1 MNFQLSSSQAAK
13 HKWQMPDQQQEISN
27 SMNELRKGIRSNV
40 TEKVIGYN
48 KFFDSSK
55 MNTEVSNSSYVNYQ
69 NQPQKESQL
78 LQQFHQQ
85 QQPQAQ
91 QQYSPVNK
99 RLFEKINYDSLGQQ
113 NQQQQQQQQSRELH
127 SLHQQQQQYSPLKLS
142 HKFYSPRAVP
152 SFDGLQRNLKD
163 HSASKI
169 QPQSQNFFK
178 NEKSSLTSSLWGD
191 APQNSQQKTFVQN
204 ERAYNSQQSSQQASS
219 PPRFSQVQK
228 SIETLGQKQQQQQQ
242 QNNGL
247 KGIFDFQQRKLS
259 VQPQSPAQT
268 KTGGLLSEMDFFKK
282 RDNSKSAIQ
291 SSSSVIQ
298 NKLSTSLFE
307 SKKKDTL
314 SESFSLKSG
323 ALTSKNAQVSPRKLS
338 AGSFSNLNSIKR
350 SSLNPSQNLLSQ
362 VSNTPLRRSQERTVF
377 SSSSGLG
384 FSSPQVKKLVDRVP
398 ITKVTEIRSHVENTL
413 PQELASLPST
423 YVEELTRLAAS
434 ITKALKSTKFYER
447 SYY

>member
-13 HKWQMPDQQQEISN
+13 HKWQIPDQQQEISN

-48 KFFDSSK
+48 KFFDNSK
-55 MNTEVSNSSYVNYQ
+55 INTEVSNSSYVNYQ

-91 QQYSPVNK
+91 QQFSPVNK

-113 NQQQQQQQQSRELH
+113 SQQQQQQSRELH

-178 NEKSSLTSSLWGD
+178 NEKPSLTSSLWGD
-191 APQNSQQKTFVQN
+191 APQNSQQKSFVQN
-204 ERAYNSQQSSQQASS
+204 ERAYNSQSSQQANS

-228 SIETLGQKQQQQQQ
+228 SIETLGQKQQQQYQ

-259 VQPQSPAQT
+259 AQPQSPAQT
-268 KTGGLLSEMDFFKK
+268 KTGSLLSEMDFFKK
-282 RDNSKSAIQ
+282 RDNSKPAVQ

-323 ALTSKNAQVSPRKLS
+323 ALTIKNAQVSPRKLS

-362 VSNTPLRRSQERTVF
+362 ISNTPLRRSQERNVF

-384 FSSPQVKKLVDRVP
+384 FSSSQVKKLVDRVP

>member
-13 HKWQMPDQQQEISN
+13 HKWQIPDQQQEISN
-27 SMNELRKGIRSNV
+27 SMNELRKGIRTNV

-91 QQYSPVNK
+91 QQFSPVNK

-113 NQQQQQQQQSRELH
+113 NQQQQSQQQSRELH

-163 HSASKI
+163 HSASKV

-178 NEKSSLTSSLWGD
+178 NEKSSLASSLWGD
-191 APQNSQQKTFVQN
+191 APQNSQQKSFVQN
-204 ERAYNSQQSSQQASS
+204 ERAYNSQSSQQANS

-242 QNNGL
+242 QSNGL

-268 KTGGLLSEMDFFKK
+268 KTVGLLSEMDFFKK
-282 RDNSKSAIQ
+282 RDNSKSAVQ
-291 SSSSVIQ
+291 SSSSAIQ

-323 ALTSKNAQVSPRKLS
+323 ALTTKNAQVSPRKLS

-362 VSNTPLRRSQERTVF
+362 ISNTPLRRSQERNVF